1 MLAWP
6 GQANR
11 AGGAHVLGKA
21 RIELAVVKGLRVK
34 HGLALARPM
43 RGEPRAHLRA
53 QSVACAA
60 QVVARQ
66 CAWVCAAGDPGSTG
80 TPDST
85 SGTSGTSGTCRN
97 AGLPQRRAA
106 EGTGSRCEIAPV
118 GTTRIVLRSSV
129 GQRQTHALKTDKAI
143 GQLVLHRLK
152 AANEFAK
159 LLTLFRV
166 VQRHLK
172 RTPRRAVRA
181 RQETQAP
188 DQMQIGTECCGPFNH
203 LRGATGQRHFGYGQT
218 GAAAGRPA
226 YAPVV
231 HAASGF
237 DQALAH
243 YAGERS
249 RPAAGAI
256 FIADV
261 LGGIYACSGIQTAL
275 LQRVYTGLG
284 QQIDVALMDCML
296 NLLVY
301 ELQAAQLP
309 AAAPRFAYG
318 PIRAADGDL
327 LVAPIT
333 QRNFIALCDAIGQPE
348 LKQDPRFAT
357 VPARTRHW
365 HALMACAETWT
376 SRRSVDQCIE
386 VLEAGGVPCSHYGEP
401 GDALT
406 NPDLIARGTFAQV
419 RDGGGEFTGINA
431 PYRMSGTGVNLG
443 GSVPAKGEHT
453 ASLLRDLL
461 GLSEAGLLQARDQ
474 GLFGK

>member
-1 MLAWP
+1 MTP
-6 GQANR
+6 SSSPSNNTGD
-11 AGGAHVLGKA
+11 
-21 RIELAVVKGLRVK
+21 
-34 HGLALARPM
+34 ALAGIRVLDFTSMIAGPYAARLLADVGAEVIKIEPPDGEDM
-43 RGEPRAHLRA
+43 RQRAPLHNGHSRYFGQL
-53 QSVACAA
+53 
-60 QVVARQ
+60 
-66 CAWVCAAGDPGSTG
+66 
-80 TPDST
+80 
-85 SGTSGTSGTCRN
+85 N
-97 AGLPQRRAA
+97 AGKK
-106 EGTGSRCEIAPV
+106 SIA
-118 GTTRIVLRSSV
+118 LD
-129 GQRQTHALKTDKAI
+129 LK
-143 GQLVLHRLK
+143 
-152 AANEFAK
+152 
-159 LLTLFRV
+159 
-166 VQRHLK
+166 HL
-172 RTPRRAVRA
+172 
-181 RQETQAP
+181 ETQALVKRMVEQADVVVENFRP
-188 DQMQIGTECCGPFNH
+188 GVMARLGLDY
-203 LRGATGQRHFGYGQT
+203 ATLAAINPRLVYCSISGYGQT

-237 DQALAH
+237 DAALAQ

-261 LGGIYACSGIQTAL
+261 LGGIYACSAIQTAL
-275 LQRVYTGLG
+275 LQRARTGVG

-301 ELQAAQLP
+301 EMQAAQLP

-318 PIRAADGDL
+318 PIRAADGDV

-333 QRNFIALCDAIGQPE
+333 QRNFTALCDTIGQPG

-365 HALMACAETWT
+365 HELMAYAETWS
-376 SRRSVDQCIE
+376 SRRSVRECIE
-386 VLEAGGVPCSHYGEP
+386 TLEAGGVPCSHYGEP

-419 RDGGGEFTGINA
+419 RDGGGTFTGINA
-431 PYRMSGTGVNLG
+431 PYRMSGTGANLG
-443 GSVPAKGEHT
+443 ASVPAKGEHT

-461 GLSEAGLLQARDQ
+461 GMNEADLLQAREQ

>member
-1 MLAWP
+1 MTP
-6 GQANR
+6 SSSPPNR
-11 AGGAHVLGKA
+11 AGD
-21 RIELAVVKGLRVK
+21 
-34 HGLALARPM
+34 ALAGIRVLDFTSMIAGPYAARLLADVGAEVIKIEPPEGEDM
-43 RGEPRAHLRA
+43 RQRAPLQDGHSRYFGQL
-53 QSVACAA
+53 
-60 QVVARQ
+60 
-66 CAWVCAAGDPGSTG
+66 
-80 TPDST
+80 
-85 SGTSGTSGTCRN
+85 N
-97 AGLPQRRAA
+97 AGKK
-106 EGTGSRCEIAPV
+106 SIA
-118 GTTRIVLRSSV
+118 LD
-129 GQRQTHALKTDKAI
+129 LKHPD
-143 GQLVLHRLK
+143 
-152 AANEFAK
+152 
-159 LLTLFRV
+159 
-166 VQRHLK
+166 
-172 RTPRRAVRA
+172 
-181 RQETQAP
+181 TQALVKRMVEQADVVVENFRP
-188 DQMQIGTECCGPFNH
+188 GVMARLGFDY
-203 LRGATGQRHFGYGQT
+203 ATLAAINPRLVYCSISGYGQT

-237 DQALAH
+237 DAALAQ

-261 LGGIYACSGIQTAL
+261 LGGIYACSAIQTAL
-275 LQRVYTGLG
+275 LQRARTGLG

-309 AAAPRFAYG
+309 AATPRFAYG

-333 QRNFIALCDAIGQPE
+333 QRNFTALCDAIGQPE
-348 LKQDPRFAT
+348 LKQDARFAT

-365 HALMACAETWT
+365 HALMACAEIWT
-376 SRRSVDQCIE
+376 SQRSVRESIE

-406 NPDLIARGTFAQV
+406 NPDLLARGTFAQV
-419 RDGGGEFTGINA
+419 RDGGGTFTGINA
-431 PYRMSGTGVNLG
+431 PYRMSGTGADLG
-443 GSVPAKGEHT
+443 ASVPAKGEHT

-461 GLSEAGLLQARDQ
+461 GMSEADMVQARAR